1 MTATGL
7 GHPRPLL
14 SDAERAA
21 LAAWLGVAEE
31 RIDAV
36 PADVLGAL
44 AGQMRAAAAQAGR
57 EGMVERLTIVVQEL
71 LTESRTD
78 RLAEVLSRSGLEEAV
93 ATELERARRYTRR
106 VSLILLDLDHL
117 GELNSQRG
125 HAAGDAVLREVAARM
140 RRGLRSSDR
149 LGRWGGDEFLVV
161 CPEISRPAT
170 HAVAEK
176 LLALIT
182 APIPL
187 GDDQV
192 AVSASVGWAAATPE
206 MTSLDL
212 LQAAEDALAR
222 ARRAGR
228 GRVSG

>member
-1 MTATGL
+1 MTMTGL
-7 GHPRPLL
+7 GPHRPVL

-21 LAAWLGVAEE
+21 LAAWLGIGEE
-31 RIDAV
+31 RVDAV
-36 PADVLGAL
+36 PGDVLAAL
-44 AGQMRAAAAQAGR
+44 ARQMRAAASQAGR
-57 EGMVERLTIVVQEL
+57 EGMVERLTQVVEEL
-71 LTESRTD
+71 LTETRTD
-78 RLAEVLSRSGLEEAV
+78 RLAEVLSRTALEEAI
-93 ATELERARRYTRR
+93 AAELERARRYTRR
-106 VSLILLDLDHL
+106 VSLILLDIDHL
-117 GELNSQRG
+117 GELNAARG

-140 RRGLRSSDR
+140 QRGLRSSDK

-176 LLALIT
+176 LLVLAT
-182 APIPL
+182 APIHA
-187 GDDQV
+187 GAD
-192 AVSASVGWAAATPE
+192 AVEIGASVGWAAATPE